1 SRPGWPPPAPPTLT
15 VTEPV
20 ATSRSSPQDLL
31 APERLDEP
39 LDLNHR
45 LASAV
50 ARPAAR
56 TATIT
61 DSPRPSHGLRLARPP
76 SQTRL
81 GRRTACG
88 SHGHHH
94 RLASAVARP
103 AARTATITDSPRP
116 SHGLRLARPPS
127 RGSHGSTVPMK

>member
-1 SRPGWPPPAPPTLT
+1 RDRAGGDLEVEPA
-15 VTEPV
+15 
-20 ATSRSSPQDLL
+20 QDLL

-81 GRRTACG
+81 RRRTACG
-88 SHGHHH
+88 SHGHPHT
-94 RLASAVARP
+94 LASAVARP
-103 AARTATITDSPRP
+103 AARTATITRLSREHRAHEVVPDQDE
-116 SHGLRLARPPS
+116 HG
-127 RGSHGSTVPMK
+127 GQD

>member
-1 SRPGWPPPAPPTLT
+1 AELGDVRAIDEHAAPVGAQEPDQVPGEDRLAAAAPAGDHRDRAGGDLE
-15 VTEPV
+15 VEP
-20 ATSRSSPQDLL
+20 AQDLL

-81 GRRTACG
+81 GRRTARR

-94 RLASAVARP
+94 
-103 AARTATITDSPRP
+103 AALTGAPCP
-116 SHGLRLARPPS
+116 
-127 RGSHGSTVPMK
+127 